1 MKKYPKCY
9 LILISVCFYL
19 ITVDAA
25 AQYFDFPSKS
35 IDKSSLLITYLLT
48 YKQDTADLDYKRQE
62 DMYLFI
68 GEKTSLFTSKNLY
81 QLMNFGRVAEKE
93 GKLDNFF
100 NEMSSGKYR
109 TRFSY
114 SIYKNHPKGM
124 LTYTDKVLPT
134 FFIYEEELKNFKW
147 ILKNDPDTLYGYSV
161 QKASLQYGGR
171 LWFAWYSTEIP
182 ISDGPYKFYGLP
194 GLILK
199 VTDSLEHYVFE
210 MKEIERLE
218 KDVLIE
224 ILEIDWVKTNRKDF
238 LQAEQNFRHDII
250 NRAREAGADS
260 HSQQTAARSMMKRNN
275 PIEF

>member
-1 MKKYPKCY
+1 MKKYPKCI
-9 LILISVCFYL
+9 LILISVSCYL
-19 ITVDAA
+19 ITVDAS
-25 AQYFDFPSKS
+25 AQYFDFPSKV
-35 IDKSSLLITYLLT
+35 IDKSNILITYSIT
-48 YKQDTADLDYKRQE
+48 YKQDTTDLGYQRRE

-81 QLMNFGRVAEKE
+81 QLMLFGRIAEKE

-100 NEMSSGKYR
+100 NVMSSGKYR

-124 LTYTDKVLPT
+124 LSYTDKVLPT
-134 FFIYEEELKNFKW
+134 FFIYEEYLRSFKW
-147 ILKNDPDTLYGYSV
+147 ILMNDQDTLNGYSV
-161 QKASLQYGGR
+161 QKASLRYGGR
-171 LWFAWYSTEIP
+171 LWTAWYSTEIP

-199 VTDSLEHYVFE
+199 VSDSLEHYVFE

-250 NRAREAGADS
+250 NRAKEAGAS
-260 HSQQTAARSMMKRNN
+260 SESQQTAARNMMKKNN